1 MFKVMGLIQFLEA
14 RYILNLTPR
23 AELVVVGIVVQ
34 EIDDLI
40 IIIFCYSNIF
50 LRDFCWFNKS
60 FFAIRHSVYY

>member
-1 MFKVMGLIQFLEA
+1 MGLIQFLEA

-40 IIIFCYSNIF
+40 IIIPNNFY
-50 LRDFCWFNKS
+50 
-60 FFAIRHSVYY
+60 